1 MIADGKGPESLYT
14 QTNAPTFLL
23 TSERSGWRE
32 AFFAEVQGAPHN
44 VTDHGHTRFCL
55 QLYHQPGLH
64 RPLKKNA
71 AWTTRG
77 VGCRVNLPGDE
88 QRCETRS
95 RTRNQFLFIEIQRVE
110 AIIDRPLRSGCLERF
125 RGAITPSPMVS
136 SMMAALSHDLEQ
148 GHPAGSV
155 VGDSLIATL
164 LTWLDGVATPAPAP
178 GSADVR
184 ASGPLAHRDLARL
197 IEYVDGALD
206 GSLSLDDM
214 AGLVGLSLRH
224 FRRALNAATGQSP
237 HQFVLSRRIERARGM
252 IATNR
257 FCLAD
262 VAAATGF
269 ADQSHMTRVFRQAMG
284 VTPSAYRIQQ
294 VGQPCLVGATKG

>member
-1 MIADGKGPESLYT
+1 MAMIADGQGPESLYT
-14 QTNAPTFLL
+14 QTNTPTFLL

-32 AFFAEVQGAPHN
+32 AFFAEVQGSPHN

-55 QLYHQPGLH
+55 QLYHQPGQQ

-110 AIIDRPLRSGCLERF
+110 TIIDRPLRSGCLDRF
-125 RGAITPSPMVS
+125 RGAITPSPMVNS
-136 SMMAALSHDLEQ
+136 IMAALSHDIEQ
-148 GHPAGSV
+148 RHPAGNM
-155 VGDSLIATL
+155 VGDSLIVAL
-164 LTWLDGVATPAPAP
+164 LTWLDGVETTAPT
-178 GSADVR
+178 DVR
-184 ASGPLAHRDLARL
+184 ASGPLAHRDLVRL

-262 VAAATGF
+262 VAAAAGF
-269 ADQSHMTRVFRQAMG
+269 ADQSHMTRVFRQATG